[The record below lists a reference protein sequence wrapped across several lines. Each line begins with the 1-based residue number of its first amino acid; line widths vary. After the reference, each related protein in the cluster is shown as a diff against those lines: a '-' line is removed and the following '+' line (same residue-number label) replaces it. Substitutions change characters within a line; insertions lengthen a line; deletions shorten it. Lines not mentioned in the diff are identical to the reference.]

1 MFVWLL
7 AISCLLLGTFSS
19 GEELDTFSSEE
30 KLVTFSSGEEL
41 DTFSSEEKL
50 GTFSSGEE
58 LGTFSSGEEGVQLV
72 KLFCR
77 PIYIFNKRFSPVGSI
92 FPQKPG
98 QQG

>member
-1 MFVWLL
+1 MCVWLL

>member
-7 AISCLLLGTFSS
+7 ASACLLLGTFSS
-19 GEELDTFSSEE
+19 GEELD
-30 KLVTFSSGEEL
+30 TFSSGEEL

>member
-7 AISCLLLGTFSS
+7 AISCLLLG
-19 GEELDTFSSEE
+19 
-30 KLVTFSSGEEL
+30 TFSSGEEL

-72 KLFCR
+72 NLFCR
-77 PIYIFNKRFSPVGSI
+77 PIYFLNFLGDLST
-92 FPQKPG
+92 
-98 QQG
+98 